1 MACDIDFIDFVCC
14 QLDGVGMIRTRKM
27 FGDYCIYVNEK
38 PLILCCDNIAY
49 IPKHPAIDGLMAD
62 AECGF
67 PFEGSK
73 EKYILDVEHGSE
85 ARRIVSILE
94 GVTPFP
100 KPKKSRRTEASGNVN
115 R

>member
-1 MACDIDFIDFVCC
+1 MACDIDFIDFVCS
-14 QLDGVGMIRTRKM
+14 QLDGIGIVRYRKM

-38 PLILCCDNIAY
+38 PVVLCCDNIAY
-49 IPKHPAIDGLMAD
+49 VSKHPAIDDLMAD

-67 PFEGSK
+67 PYEGSK
-73 EKYILDVEHGSE
+73 EKYILDIEHGSE

-100 KPKKSRRTEASGNVN
+100 KPKKSKRAVE
-115 R
+115 